1 MSYAYARIF
10 VPLAGPALATLGVFT
25 FMWSWNDLFGPLIY
39 LNTPSKYTVSIG
51 LTFFQ
56 SVHYDAWSLLM
67 AGSIISLLPII
78 ALYLV
83 AQKYFV
89 QGIVTS
95 GLKR

>member
-1 MSYAYARIF
+1 
-10 VPLAGPALATLGVFT
+10 
-25 FMWSWNDLFGPLIY
+25 MWSWNDLFGPLIY

-51 LTFFQ
+51 LAFFQ
-56 SVHYDAWSLLM
+56 SVHYNAWTLLM
-67 AGSIISLLPII
+67 AGAIISLLPII
-78 ALYLV
+78 VLFLV